1 MTVKLPVT
9 HLTETDLQEIT
20 HRIVAAAIPVKIILF
35 GSRARG
41 VARPGSDID
50 LLVIEPDPVAQ
61 HQEAV
66 RLRRLL
72 RDFQLPID
80 IIVVGQSFAERY
92 WDVPGSV
99 LYPAFREGKVL
110 HG

>member
-1 MTVKLPVT
+1 MSVKLSAS

-20 HRIVAAAIPVKIILF
+20 RCIVAAANPVKIILF

-61 HQEAV
+61 HQETV
-66 RLRRLL
+66 RLRLL

-92 WDVPGSV
+92 WDIPGSV
-99 LYPAFREGKVL
+99 LYPAFREGRVL
-110 HG
+110 YG